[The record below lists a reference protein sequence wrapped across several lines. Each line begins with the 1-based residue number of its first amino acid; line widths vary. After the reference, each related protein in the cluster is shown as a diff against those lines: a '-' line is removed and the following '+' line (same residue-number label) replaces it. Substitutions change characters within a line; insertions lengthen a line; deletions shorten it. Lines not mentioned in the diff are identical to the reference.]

1 LRATRNVA
9 TVLIVDDSPLD
20 RRIAGECVKQESLTA
35 AYAENG
41 GDALAQVARA
51 RPDIVL
57 TDLQMPEM
65 DGLELVREMKRTY
78 PAVPVILMTAHGSE
92 EIAVTALKSGATSYI
107 PKKNLKQD
115 LGDTLRMA
123 LDVARF
129 RRDRELVLD
138 ILSHAESYFVLG
150 YQPNAARALIGHL
163 QDGLRQ
169 MGLCDDTD
177 LNRIGT
183 ALSEALI
190 NAIEH
195 GNLELD
201 SALREA
207 ADGSYYRLG
216 KERSDQE
223 PYRDR
228 RVHVT
233 ARLTPAEAIF
243 TVRDEGP
250 GFDPSRLPDPTDPTN
265 LARLSGRGLLL
276 IRTFMDEVRFNE
288 TGNQLT
294 MVKRAAERSA

>member
-1 LRATRNVA
+1 MPATTNIA

-20 RRIAGECVKQESLTA
+20 RRIAGECVKQEKLNPAFA
-35 AYAENG
+35 ANG
-41 GDALAQVARA
+41 REALEHVARHQ
-51 RPDIVL
+51 PNVVL

-65 DGLELVREMKRTY
+65 DGLQLVREMKRTN
-78 PAVPVILMTAHGSE
+78 PAIPVILMTAHGSE
-92 EIAVTALKSGATSYI
+92 EIAVTALESGATSYI
-107 PKKNLKQD
+107 PKKNLKLD
-115 LGDTLRMA
+115 LGETLRMA
-123 LDVARF
+123 LDVAKF

-138 ILSHAESYFVLG
+138 ILSHSESHFVLG
-150 YQPNAARALIGHL
+150 YQLNAPRALIGHL

-169 MGLCDDTD
+169 MGICDDAD

-183 ALSEALI
+183 ALSEALT

-216 KERSDQE
+216 KERTATA

-233 ARLTPAEAIF
+233 ARLTPSEATF
-243 TVRDEGP
+243 TIRDEGP

-276 IRTFMDEVRFNE
+276 IHTFMDDVSFNE

-294 MVKRAAERSA
+294 MVKRAAG